1 MTGLRRVT
9 DLATVQVAPNPGPM
23 TLDGTNSYL
32 LAAPGA
38 AGSVVVDPGPD
49 DDWHLLALAAAGPV
63 ELVLITHRHP
73 DHTGGAAAFH
83 ALTGA
88 PVRAV
93 DPRYC
98 HGGVPL
104 LGGEQITAAG
114 LLIDV
119 VATPGHTADSVC
131 FHLSGDAPSGSMLTG
146 DTVLGRGSTV
156 IAAGDGTLR
165 DYLESLA
172 VLASFGPCRVLP
184 AHGPELPD
192 LSAVCAQ
199 YLAHREERLDQVR
212 AALAALGPD
221 ADVASVTDRVYR
233 DVDPAI
239 RFAAEHSVAAQL
251 EYLRR
256 SD

>member
-1 MTGLRRVT
+1 MSMRRVT
-9 DLATVQVAPNPGPM
+9 DLATVLLAPNPGPM

-32 LAAPGA
+32 LATPGA
-38 AGSVVVDPGPD
+38 AGSVIVDPGPD
-49 DDWHLLALAAAGPV
+49 DDRHLQALAAAGPV

-88 PVRAV
+88 PVRAA
-93 DPRYC
+93 DPSYC
-98 HGGVPL
+98 HGGDPL
-104 LGGEQITAAG
+104 VGGEQIAAAG

-131 FHLSGDAPSGSMLTG
+131 FHLPGDAPSGSMLTG

-156 IAAGDGTLR
+156 IAAGDGTLG
-165 DYLESLA
+165 DYLASLSL
-172 VLASFGPCRVLP
+172 LAGFARCRVLP

-199 YLAHREERLDQVR
+199 YLAHRAERLDQVR

-221 ADVASVTDRVYR
+221 ADVAAVTDQVYG

-256 SD
+256 SG